1 VLDRTTI
8 QQRLLLCLYGLGTN
22 LGLKRMCAGNIGVQA
37 DDLQYIRRR
46 FITVDALRHAIGMVV
61 NALFIIRDPAIW
73 GHATTACAS
82 DSKKFGA
89 WDQNLL
95 TEWHARYQGPGV
107 MIYWHVEKKSACI
120 HSRLTRC
127 SSSEVAAMIQGV
139 LRHCTDM
146 TIERQYVD
154 SHGQSEIAFAFC
166 RLLGFD
172 LLPRLRPI
180 HSQKLYR
187 PEAGHPEAYPNLQL
201 ILTRPIDPML
211 IVPQYDE
218 MIKFTTALV
227 QGTADPE
234 ALLRRFQ
241 RTNVRHPTYRA
252 LAEFGKGSKTMFL
265 CDYFM
270 SEALR
275 REIQEGLNVV
285 ESWNRAND
293 VLFFGR
299 GSEMATNRQ
308 EDLEVAMLCLH
319 LLQICMVYV
328 NTLLLQDLLLEPAWR
343 NLMTV
348 EDLGVTDFFPLR
360 LQGCGVAVRRCRIQ
374 PPEVSRPRGGFAHRE
389 AIAARGARRERKTFC
404 HTLRTCGP

>member
-1 VLDRTTI
+1 
-8 QQRLLLCLYGLGTN
+8 
-22 LGLKRMCAGNIGVQA
+22 
-37 DDLQYIRRR
+37 
-46 FITVDALRHAIGMVV
+46 
-61 NALFIIRDPAIW
+61 
-73 GHATTACAS
+73 
-82 DSKKFGA
+82 
-89 WDQNLL
+89 
-95 TEWHARYQGPGV
+95 
-107 MIYWHVEKKSACI
+107 
-120 HSRLTRC
+120 
-127 SSSEVAAMIQGV
+127 
-139 LRHCTDM
+139 
-146 TIERQYVD
+146 
-154 SHGQSEIAFAFC
+154 
-166 RLLGFD
+166 
-172 LLPRLRPI
+172 
-180 HSQKLYR
+180 
-187 PEAGHPEAYPNLQL
+187 
-201 ILTRPIDPML
+201 ML

-348 EDLGVTDFFPLR
+348 EDLRALTPLIYRHVNPYGLFPLDMTTR
-360 LQGCGVAVRRCRIQ
+360 LPLTAC
-374 PPEVSRPRGGFAHRE
+374 
-389 AIAARGARRERKTFC
+389 
-404 HTLRTCGP
+404 